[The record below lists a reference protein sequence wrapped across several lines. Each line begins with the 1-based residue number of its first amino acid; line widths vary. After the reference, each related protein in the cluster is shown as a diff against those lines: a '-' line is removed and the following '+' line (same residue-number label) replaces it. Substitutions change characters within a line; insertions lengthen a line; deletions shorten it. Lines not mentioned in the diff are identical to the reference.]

1 VAEGLIVIDQRI
13 PLSHQHGQGTLTPI
27 TTLQRPRPPV
37 GQALPAEQ
45 LVFLDTE
52 TTGLAGGTGTV
63 AFLLGVGR
71 IDGNELRLRQFFLT
85 GFRGEAALL
94 QEAAAWTAGRPYL
107 VTFNGKSFDVPLLTT
122 RYRLAR
128 LQDPFAALHHVDL
141 FHPTRRAFSSQWPDC
156 RLQTAEKRL
165 LGFQRV
171 HDLPAHLVPETW
183 FAFVRRGTTHRLP
196 ALLAHNR
203 WDLVSLVAL
212 LPALTEAFSTPAERG
227 ADVVAIARY
236 WRMQGDEGTA
246 LAHLQAHERQ
256 LDTTGLLDLAL
267 LYKRRQLWDAAVA
280 IWQRLAERQC
290 VPALEHLAKYYEHV
304 RHDYRAACTL
314 ARQLQALDQR
324 NTAYLQRMHRLI
336 TKMQTRER

>member
-1 VAEGLIVIDQRI
+1 
-13 PLSHQHGQGTLTPI
+13 
-27 TTLQRPRPPV
+27 
-37 GQALPAEQ
+37 
-45 LVFLDTE
+45 VFLDTE
-52 TTGLAGGTGTV
+52 TTGLSGGTGTV
-63 AFLLGVGR
+63 AFLLGVGC
-71 IDGNELRLRQFFLT
+71 IDGDELCLRQFFLT

-94 QEAAAWTAGRPYL
+94 QAAAAWTAGRPYL
-107 VTFNGKSFDVPLLTT
+107 VTFNGKSFDVPLLAT

-128 LQDPFAALHHVDL
+128 LPDPFAARHHIDL
-141 FHPTRRAFSSQWPDC
+141 FHPTRRAYSRQWPDC

-183 FAFVRRGTTHRLP
+183 FAFVRRGATHRLP

-212 LPALTEAFSTPAERG
+212 LPALTEAFSAPAARG

-236 WRMQGDEGTA
+236 WRMRGEEGTA

-256 LDTTGLLDLAL
+256 LDTLGLLDLAS
-267 LYKRRQLWDAAVA
+267 LYKRRQLWDLAVS
-280 IWQRLAERQC
+280 IWQRLAEHQC

-304 RHDYRAACTL
+304 RHDYPMALSLTC
-314 ARQLQALDQR
+314 QLQTLEQSSPAHH
-324 NTAYLQRMHRLI
+324 HRVRRLVA
-336 TKMQTRER
+336 KMQGRAR